1 MEDLKRAIIALM
13 DQVEDEKVLRVILAL
28 LVEWISK

>member
-13 DQVEDEKVLRVILAL
+13 DQVEDEKVLRVILAV